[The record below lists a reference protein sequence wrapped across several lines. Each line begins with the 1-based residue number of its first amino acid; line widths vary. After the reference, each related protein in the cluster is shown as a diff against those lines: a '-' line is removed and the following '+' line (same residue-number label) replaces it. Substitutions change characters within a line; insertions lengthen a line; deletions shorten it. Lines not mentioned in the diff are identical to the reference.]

1 MTLKSWLFNVIE
13 ENLLGGRMDQQTMIN
28 AVIAGLMVIGT
39 FVLLVLKI
47 AVPEQVWN
55 ALLLIVGFYFGHV
68 TGLARARLIRG

>member
-1 MTLKSWLFNVIE
+1 
-13 ENLLGGRMDQQTMIN
+13 MDQQTMIN